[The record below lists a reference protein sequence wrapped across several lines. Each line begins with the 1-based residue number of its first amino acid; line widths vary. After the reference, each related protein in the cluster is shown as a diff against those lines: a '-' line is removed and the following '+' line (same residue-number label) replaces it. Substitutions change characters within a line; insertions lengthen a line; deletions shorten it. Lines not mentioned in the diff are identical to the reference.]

1 MPRRAVSSRG
11 RGHSQ
16 QLSMNETDEAVQVQ
30 EETLEHTP
38 QALGGQTNASSS
50 SSVRTRGPNLGH
62 PIPSNPSDRQLIRLK
77 GNVFLDSTVTRSIT
91 NDIKMRYT
99 APWKTWSEIPLKIKD
114 ELFGLFRSRYTWD
127 ESEEGMVRIAWEK
140 VGKERLRDI
149 LNRVR
154 SELLRKHK
162 KTDVAYL
169 YNLGPDW
176 MEAEIWNELVAY
188 WSTPEWR
195 KKSEAGKA
203 NRNIEKDGTIT
214 KHSGGSIKLEVH
226 ENRLA
231 KKLGRQ
237 PTQLELFRATHTKKG
252 SQGVY
257 IDGKSRRV
265 DGAYLSAIAEN
276 VNDNCESPSA
286 FDLNKWIEISG
297 SSKGRVY
304 GFGSSDIAKSGTPT
318 TSFSC
323 TSAHPGGP
331 SQTMFSL
338 EEVEQILEQNRIK
351 MKQDME
357 QMQEQMQEQMRVQ
370 IEKQIKDQMKSLKNK
385 NISSPHNTTADSDG
399 STNS

>member
-203 NRNIEKDGTIT
+203 NRNVEKDGTIT

-257 IDGKSRRV
+257 IDGKS
-265 DGAYLSAIAEN
+265 
-276 VNDNCESPSA
+276 
-286 FDLNKWIEISG
+286 
-297 SSKGRVY
+297 
-304 GFGSSDIAKSGTPT
+304 
-318 TSFSC
+318 
-323 TSAHPGGP
+323 
-331 SQTMFSL
+331 
-338 EEVEQILEQNRIK
+338 
-351 MKQDME
+351 
-357 QMQEQMQEQMRVQ
+357 
-370 IEKQIKDQMKSLKNK
+370 
-385 NISSPHNTTADSDG
+385 
-399 STNS
+399 

>member
-1 MPRRAVSSRG
+1 
-11 RGHSQ
+11 
-16 QLSMNETDEAVQVQ
+16 
-30 EETLEHTP
+30 
-38 QALGGQTNASSS
+38 
-50 SSVRTRGPNLGH
+50 
-62 PIPSNPSDRQLIRLK
+62 
-77 GNVFLDSTVTRSIT
+77 
-91 NDIKMRYT
+91 
-99 APWKTWSEIPLKIKD
+99 
-114 ELFGLFRSRYTWD
+114 
-127 ESEEGMVRIAWEK
+127 MVRIAWEK

-154 SELLRKHK
+154 SELLHKHK

-203 NRNIEKDGTIT
+203 NRNVEKDGTIT

-265 DGAYLSAIAEN
+265 DGAYLSTIAEN
-276 VNDNCESPSA
+276 VNDNCESQSA

-357 QMQEQMQEQMRVQ
+357 QMQEQMRMLGKGLAYETAGRKDPSFAAVRSVAAGRTAEAVVVIMSLEVGSAEAETVTTFGS
-370 IEKQIKDQMKSLKNK
+370 ICIKIN
-385 NISSPHNTTADSDG
+385 P
-399 STNS
+399 

>member
-11 RGHSQ
+11 RKHSQ
-16 QLSMNETDEAVQVQ
+16 HLSMNEIDEAVQVQ
-30 EETLEHTP
+30 EEILEHTP
-38 QALGGQTNASSS
+38 QALGGQANASSS

-62 PIPSNPSDRQLIRLK
+62 PIPSSPSDRQLIRLK
-77 GNVFLDSTVTRSIT
+77 GT
-91 NDIKMRYT
+91 
-99 APWKTWSEIPLKIKD
+99 
-114 ELFGLFRSRYTWD
+114 SRYAWD

-162 KTDVAYL
+162 KTDVDYL

-176 MEAEIWNELVAY
+176 METEIWNELVAY

-195 KKSEAGKA
+195 KKSEAGKT
-203 NRNIEKDGTIT
+203 NRNVEKDGTIT

-237 PTQLELFRATHTKKG
+237 PTQLKLFRATHTKKG

-265 DGAYLSAIAEN
+265 DVKSRRVDGAYLSAIAEN
-276 VNDNCESPSA
+276 VNDNCES
-286 FDLNKWIEISG
+286 
-297 SSKGRVY
+297 
-304 GFGSSDIAKSGTPT
+304 
-318 TSFSC
+318 
-323 TSAHPGGP
+323 
-331 SQTMFSL
+331 
-338 EEVEQILEQNRIK
+338 
-351 MKQDME
+351 
-357 QMQEQMQEQMRVQ
+357 
-370 IEKQIKDQMKSLKNK
+370 
-385 NISSPHNTTADSDG
+385 
-399 STNS
+399 

>member
-16 QLSMNETDEAVQVQ
+16 QLSMNETDEVVQMQ

-38 QALGGQTNASSS
+38 QALGGQANASSS
-50 SSVRTRGPNLGH
+50 SSVR
-62 PIPSNPSDRQLIRLK
+62 IR
-77 GNVFLDSTVTRSIT
+77 DSIVIRSIT
-91 NDIKMRYT
+91 NDIKMCYT
-99 APWKTWSEIPLKIKD
+99 APWKTWSEIPLKTKD
-114 ELFGLFRSRYTWD
+114 KLFKLFRSRYVWD
-127 ESEEGMVRIAWEK
+127 ASEE
-140 VGKERLRDI
+140 DI
-149 LNRVR
+149 VICRVR

-176 MEAEIWNELVAY
+176 METEIWNELVAY

-195 KKSEAGKA
+195 KKSEAGKTY
-203 NRNIEKDGTIT
+203 RNVEKHGTIT
-214 KHSGGSIKLEVH
+214 KHSGGLIKLEVH

-252 SQGVY
+252 SQCVF
-257 IDGKSRRV
+257 IDGKSRQV
-265 DGAYLSAIAEN
+265 D
-276 VNDNCESPSA
+276 SA

-323 TSAHPGGP
+323 TSAHPEGP

-357 QMQEQMQEQMRVQ
+357 QMQE
-370 IEKQIKDQMKSLKNK
+370 
-385 NISSPHNTTADSDG
+385 
-399 STNS
+399 

>member
-1 MPRRAVSSRG
+1 
-11 RGHSQ
+11 
-16 QLSMNETDEAVQVQ
+16 
-30 EETLEHTP
+30 
-38 QALGGQTNASSS
+38 
-50 SSVRTRGPNLGH
+50 
-62 PIPSNPSDRQLIRLK
+62 
-77 GNVFLDSTVTRSIT
+77 
-91 NDIKMRYT
+91 
-99 APWKTWSEIPLKIKD
+99 
-114 ELFGLFRSRYTWD
+114 
-127 ESEEGMVRIAWEK
+127 MVRIAWEK

-162 KTDVAYL
+162 KKNVAYL

-176 MEAEIWNELVAY
+176 METEIWNELVAY
-188 WSTPEWR
+188 WSTPECR

-203 NRNIEKDGTIT
+203 NRNVEKDGIIT

-226 ENRLA
+226 ENKLA

-237 PTQLELFRATHTKKG
+237 LTQLELFRATHTKKG
-252 SQGVY
+252 SQCE
-257 IDGKSRRV
+257 
-265 DGAYLSAIAEN
+265 AYLSAIAEN
-276 VNDNCESPSA
+276 VNDKCESQSA

-351 MKQDME
+351 MK
-357 QMQEQMQEQMRVQ
+357 
-370 IEKQIKDQMKSLKNK
+370 
-385 NISSPHNTTADSDG
+385 
-399 STNS
+399 

>member
-1 MPRRAVSSRG
+1 
-11 RGHSQ
+11 
-16 QLSMNETDEAVQVQ
+16 
-30 EETLEHTP
+30 
-38 QALGGQTNASSS
+38 
-50 SSVRTRGPNLGH
+50 
-62 PIPSNPSDRQLIRLK
+62 
-77 GNVFLDSTVTRSIT
+77 
-91 NDIKMRYT
+91 MRYT
-99 APWKTWSEIPLKIKD
+99 APWKTWSEIPLKTKD
-114 ELFGLFRSRYTWD
+114 ELFGLFRSRYIWD
-127 ESEEGMVRIAWEK
+127 ESEEDMVRIAWEK

-226 ENRLA
+226 ENRL
-231 KKLGRQ
+231 
-237 PTQLELFRATHTKKG
+237 
-252 SQGVY
+252 
-257 IDGKSRRV
+257 
-265 DGAYLSAIAEN
+265 GAYLSAIAEN
-276 VNDNCESPSA
+276 VNDNCESQST
-286 FDLNKWIEISG
+286 FDLNKWIEISE

-323 TSAHPGGP
+323 TSAHLGGH

-338 EEVEQILEQNRIK
+338 EEVEQMLEQNRIK
-351 MKQDME
+351 MKEGM
-357 QMQEQMQEQMRVQ
+357 EQMQEQMRV
-370 IEKQIKDQMKSLKNK
+370 
-385 NISSPHNTTADSDG
+385 
-399 STNS
+399 